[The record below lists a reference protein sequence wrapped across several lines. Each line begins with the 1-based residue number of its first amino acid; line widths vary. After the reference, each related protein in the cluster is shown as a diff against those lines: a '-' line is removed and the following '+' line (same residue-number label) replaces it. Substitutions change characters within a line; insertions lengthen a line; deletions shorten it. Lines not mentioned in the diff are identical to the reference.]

1 MAGITSAVVEVG
13 TVPSINFVD
22 SLFQPLPRDE
32 RYANVAYTQ
41 LNSTTSLVA
50 SEKLLFQIMPLDAPM
65 AVDIS
70 DMLIKVQLKI
80 TKENG
85 TPVPKDKVVFP
96 VNNTCLSMFQ
106 SLGIKVNL

>member
-1 MAGITSAVVEVG
+1 MAGVNAAVIEVG

-41 LNSTTSLVA
+41 LNSTTSLVG
-50 SEKLLFQIMPLDAPM
+50 SDKLVYTIMPFDPPL

-85 TPVPKDKVVFP
+85 SPVSKEKVVFP
-96 VNNTCLSMFQ
+96 VNNSCLSLFQ
-106 SLGIKVNL
+106 SLGINVNL